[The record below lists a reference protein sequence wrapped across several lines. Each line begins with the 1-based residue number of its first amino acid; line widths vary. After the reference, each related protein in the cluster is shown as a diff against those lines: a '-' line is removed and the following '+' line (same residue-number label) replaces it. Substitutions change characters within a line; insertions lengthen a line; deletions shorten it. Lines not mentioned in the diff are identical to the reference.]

1 MENIMNENRKLKK
14 INSKLENQIEELNNL
29 LQDKDRNIEKSN
41 QQIQFLKNNK

>member
-1 MENIMNENRKLKK
+1 MNENRKLKK